1 MSGSLNWGLIL
12 VLFVLPIGLGV
23 ASFAVARLLRRRW
36 ARITVR
42 VFGSILI
49 LAFLGAVAEIAP
61 YLWALHLEDKWH
73 AASPKTKAQLESCL
87 SLYSEREIQTS
98 QSMWGHDYR
107 LQPGE
112 RMVQYRL
119 LYSAPLDVVYT
130 STNTIVAIYTS
141 YE

>member
-12 VLFVLPIGLGV
+12 VFLPIGLGV